1 MIDSIY
7 EDKWY
12 QTPKSAGAGHYNMP
26 KGCATLLC
34 CACVDETIC
43 VAARYPTL
51 RICGYMARNAC
62 PCGRK
67 NPLPFPFS
75 EQSPLSDFRQIRNK
89 GNGIHKGGNLG
100 VHPCAPARRQRRFRL
115 LRKQLSPVSRETKSA
130 LLWNRSVSRETS
142 ALCVRNIDRQR
153 NSLLVFLPVY
163 GCTDSGVHHHADRP
177 IECIQEKPHILNKP
191 HNIILMRRLR

>member
-51 RICGYMARNAC
+51 RICGYMARNAR

-67 NPLPFPFS
+67 NPLLFPFS
-75 EQSPLSDFRQIRNK
+75 ERSPLSDFRQIRNK

-100 VHPCAPARRQRRFRL
+100 VHPCAHRRGCGDVPAACRQQFQPDL
-115 LRKQLSPVSRETKSA
+115 QNEKNFESHLTKTHK
-130 LLWNRSVSRETS
+130 W
-142 ALCVRNIDRQR
+142 
-153 NSLLVFLPVY
+153 F
-163 GCTDSGVHHHADRP
+163 
-177 IECIQEKPHILNKP
+177 ILQ
-191 HNIILMRRLR
+191 I